1 MLQLPFIF
9 QSNKDKAIENR
20 KASGRQDITP
30 VSRVHLTQL
39 FPSFVFFSSIV
50 SFNSRGHIL

>member
-20 KASGRQDITP
+20 KASGRQDITS

-39 FPSFVFFSSIV
+39 FPSFVFFSQYCE
-50 SFNSRGHIL
+50 L